1 MKEFSSQILENAVTA
16 FATLPGIG
24 RKSAFRM
31 ALHLLR
37 QDKEQNARF
46 IEALRALSEEI
57 QYCECCHNI
66 SDKPICDI
74 CSDPLRDHSTICV
87 VESIKEVMLIEN
99 TGQYHGVYHVLGGLI
114 SPMNGIA
121 PTNLQITS
129 LVERLQK
136 ESIAEVIL
144 ALSPNIE
151 GETTSF
157 FIFRKLKDF
166 PVKITAL
173 AQGIS
178 VGDDLEYADEITL
191 GKALMNR
198 QLLK

>member
-1 MKEFSSQILENAVTA
+1 MENFSSQILENAVTA
-16 FATLPGIG
+16 FASLPGIG

-37 QDKEQNARF
+37 QDKEQNLRF
-46 IEALRALSEEI
+46 IEALRALSEDT

-74 CSDPLRDHSTICV
+74 CGDPLRDHSTICV

-99 TGQYHGVYHVLGGLI
+99 TGQYRGVYHVLGGLI
-114 SPMNGIA
+114 SPMNGVS
-121 PTNLQITS
+121 PTNLQISS
-129 LVERLQK
+129 LVERVA
-136 ESIAEVIL
+136 EGSIAEVIL

-157 FIFRKLKDF
+157 YIFRKLKDM
-166 PVKITAL
+166 PVKITTL

-178 VGDDLEYADEITL
+178 VGDDLEYADEVTL
-191 GKALMNR
+191 GKAILNR
-198 QLLK
+198 HQLK

>member
-16 FATLPGIG
+16 FASLPGIG

-37 QDKEQNARF
+37 QEKEQNARF
-46 IEALRALSEEI
+46 IEALRALSEDT

-66 SDKPICDI
+66 SDKPLCDI
-74 CSDPLRDHSTICV
+74 CADNLRDHATICV

-114 SPMNGIA
+114 SPMNGVS
-121 PTNLQITS
+121 PTNLQIAS
-129 LVERLQK
+129 LVERV
-136 ESIAEVIL
+136 ENNPVNEIIL

-157 FIFRKLKDF
+157 YIFRKLKDL
-166 PVKITAL
+166 PVKITTL

-178 VGDDLEYADEITL
+178 VGDDLEYADEVTL
-191 GKALMNR
+191 GKALLNR
-198 QLLK
+198 HQIK

>member
-16 FATLPGIG
+16 FASLPGIG

-37 QDKEQNARF
+37 QEKEQNSRF
-46 IEALRALSEEI
+46 IEALRTLSEDT

-74 CSDPLRDHSTICV
+74 CGDPMRDHSTICV
-87 VESIKEVMLIEN
+87 VESVKEVMLIEN

-114 SPMNGIA
+114 SPMNGVS
-121 PTNLQITS
+121 PTNLQICS
-129 LVERLQK
+129 LVERVSGSQTT
-136 ESIAEVIL
+136 EVIL

-157 FIFRKLKDF
+157 YIFRKLKDL
-166 PVKITAL
+166 PVRITTL

-178 VGDDLEYADEITL
+178 VGDDLEYADEVTL
-191 GKALMNR
+191 GKAILNR
-198 QLLK
+198 HSLK